1 MPMKNRSL
9 FFAIALCLT
18 VVGCSKNKTN
28 PSKIWYA
35 YSTENLISDWVY
47 FDGEEENEMYAKRDS
62 TLRFSCMKN
71 ENEGVQLMITP
82 SRNINSFDFELPD
95 VSGNSGTITKDHF
108 SVSVAYY
115 MNVDFSNE
123 RTANSGYYPDALIPL
138 YNYKFRRMNYID
150 KGRSQA
156 LYINLKTDKNTPSG
170 EFKGTGKLHL
180 DNEVIDVPFEVKVFN
195 ATLPDEVHQVS
206 SFGIWYDQIVNGE
219 KGNSGEQMNM
229 NYYNFLVEKRVTP
242 KELPPELTN
251 TFDSFIDNYVEKV
264 VRNEKITSH
273 CLPITLYNCSQTNVN
288 LLLQKMITK
297 NIELINAG
305 EESINLFKK
314 AYFYIDDEPT
324 AATFDEVRTHDKI
337 IFEAKKTLSNQ
348 LDSWPEIKY
357 SFTHIPNIVTREY
370 QEEMVATEENGGIEC
385 WCPQMQYFQ
394 TPESRELYRAR
405 QNSTD
410 REYGEHVWWYTCI
423 DPVSPYPN
431 YHLDANMMYSRV
443 LRYMQYD
450 YQIDG
455 MLFWNVCYY
464 SKYSRGFTLPRDLWN
479 DPISWE
485 LCASDGVLVYPGYNF
500 GINGPITTLRL
511 ESILASNEEYEY
523 LWMIEQKVNEYNA
536 IHGESYV
543 ANTLLNKY
551 YSRLFTNM
559 VAELDVE
566 NFEEVRLELLSLI
579 ETLYRDI
586 DAGMALLTK

>member
-1 MPMKNRSL
+1 MKNRSL

-28 PSKIWYA
+28 PNKIWYA
-35 YSTENLISDWVY
+35 YSTENLISDWEY

-229 NYYNFLVEKRVTP
+229 NYYNFLVEK
-242 KELPPELTN
+242 E
-251 TFDSFIDNYVEKV
+251 
-264 VRNEKITSH
+264 SH
-273 CLPITLYNCSQTNVN
+273 Q
-288 LLLQKMITK
+288 
-297 NIELINAG
+297 
-305 EESINLFKK
+305 
-314 AYFYIDDEPT
+314 
-324 AATFDEVRTHDKI
+324 R
-337 IFEAKKTLSNQ
+337 
-348 LDSWPEIKY
+348 
-357 SFTHIPNIVTREY
+357 
-370 QEEMVATEENGGIEC
+370 
-385 WCPQMQYFQ
+385 
-394 TPESRELYRAR
+394 
-405 QNSTD
+405 
-410 REYGEHVWWYTCI
+410 
-423 DPVSPYPN
+423 N
-431 YHLDANMMYSRV
+431 YHQN
-443 LRYMQYD
+443 
-450 YQIDG
+450 
-455 MLFWNVCYY
+455 
-464 SKYSRGFTLPRDLWN
+464 
-479 DPISWE
+479 
-485 LCASDGVLVYPGYNF
+485 
-500 GINGPITTLRL
+500 
-511 ESILASNEEYEY
+511 
-523 LWMIEQKVNEYNA
+523 
-536 IHGESYV
+536 
-543 ANTLLNKY
+543 
-551 YSRLFTNM
+551 
-559 VAELDVE
+559 
-566 NFEEVRLELLSLI
+566 
-579 ETLYRDI
+579 
-586 DAGMALLTK
+586 